1 MLYLILLM
9 LNLLMKRIFQHL
21 QLSQLKTECQEEWG
35 LCMHYK
41 GKVVSGFSKDTQYIK

>member
-21 QLSQLKTECQEEWG
+21 QLSQLKKCQEESG

-41 GKVVSGFSKDTQYIK
+41 GKVVSGLSEDTQCII